1 MNSGTKICKLPENLK
16 KLSIITGN
24 RDKVI
29 VEVGKLRNLLELT
42 LFGVA
47 PDTLPLSLTKFE
59 LKLHPG
65 VPHSFDFHFKC
76 SMNRYE

>member
-1 MNSGTKICKLPENLK
+1 MNNGNKICKLPENLK
-16 KLSIITGN
+16 HITGN

-29 VEVGKLRNLLELT
+29 AEVGKLRNLLELT

-65 VPHSFDFHFKC
+65 MSTLTSFHF
-76 SMNRYE
+76 NHFLRYE